1 MTVDEAKQL
10 LQVAG
15 LVITEEKRL
24 GNETGT
30 QLRVNTGAIVNIYD
44 KGTLNVQGMNK
55 EEVEELVRAG
65 VVACNER
72 A

>member
-24 GNETGT
+24 GNETRT

>member
-44 KGTLNVQGMNK
+44 KGTLNVQGKNK
-55 EEVEELVRAG
+55 E
-65 VVACNER
+65 
-72 A
+72 